1 MIDLLKHL
9 WIPVVVVGTA
19 GTAGLIR
26 VMRGNLLD
34 ELRKQYVIT
43 VRAKGV
49 REGRMLFKY
58 PVRIAVNPLISTVGW
73 LLPELISGAIIVS
86 VVLSLPTSGPLLLRA
101 LLSQDMFLAGTFV
114 MFLSILTVIGTLI
127 SDVLLAWVDPRIRFG
142 AREE

>member
-1 MIDLLKHL
+1 M
-9 WIPVVVVGTA
+9 VVGTA

-86 VVLSLPTSGPLLLRA
+86 VVLSLLTSGPLLLRA